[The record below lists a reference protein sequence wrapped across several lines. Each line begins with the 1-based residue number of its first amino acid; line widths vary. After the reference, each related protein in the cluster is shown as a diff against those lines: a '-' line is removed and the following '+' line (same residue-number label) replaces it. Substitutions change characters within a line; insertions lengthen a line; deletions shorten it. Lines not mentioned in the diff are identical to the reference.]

1 MSDRLAT
8 AMYDPFLFGTTIVQT
23 VNDHHVHLSTASYAD
38 LDNVAKFAAH
48 HAFKVKQST
57 GVITSK
63 ADSGEGSEALDAMR
77 ERFKAAMAAVLNC
90 HVQGKG
96 VEGAILKIEYRG
108 EIVAVMALSL
118 AVLQPDGARRG
129 RLVDAWSRNEQSELA
144 GGRHPWI
151 FPGAAHME
159 ALEGLIR
166 IDCNDSREFINVPYL
181 FVPLEAGHL
190 ARACVSAL
198 ADVVV
203 APPGARRQQQEDCR
217 PYRIYGRFCPS
228 PVGGRGAE
236 EAFEDALTHTL
247 RTL

>member
-108 EIVAVMALSL
+108 EIVAVSKLFLDDLPLLVS
-118 AVLQPDGARRG
+118 VSGYSRECRGSRRG
-129 RLVDAWSRNEQSELA
+129 RAMYA
-144 GGRHPWI
+144 PK
-151 FPGAAHME
+151 
-159 ALEGLIR
+159 ALHFYTYITLIHH
-166 IDCNDSREFINVPYL
+166 V
-181 FVPLEAGHL
+181 
-190 ARACVSAL
+190 
-198 ADVVV
+198 
-203 APPGARRQQQEDCR
+203 Q
-217 PYRIYGRFCPS
+217 
-228 PVGGRGAE
+228 
-236 EAFEDALTHTL
+236 LTC
-247 RTL
+247 